1 MTNLSA
7 GAKVNAEGLSCHLNA
22 VCTALDDEEM
32 VQDCKSQGN
41 AHDRIEAGEKKDLF
55 LSLFPTLY

>member
-1 MTNLSA
+1 MADLSA

-22 VCTALDDEEM
+22 VCTALGGEEM

-41 AHDRIEAGEKKDLF
+41 AHDHIEAGGKKNLF
-55 LSLFPTLY
+55 LSLSLY